1 MDEVKRGSSE
11 KSTRLL
17 FIDVA
22 KLIGIILMVYCHSR
36 GTAQE
41 IVYIH
46 GFHLPLFCILNG
58 MTFRI
63 KEGESSGDFLMRKIK
78 GYLIP
83 FIVLALLIVFCDM
96 GFDGAT
102 GTEIN
107 YTYYFGKLTYI
118 LQNARPY
125 PLWFVLGLFFSDI
138 LLYIFIRLSFKKDWL
153 VLLYSIISMLCIYYF
168 YKYIKSPKL
177 VHSFDVGFV
186 GVFFVCL
193 GWLFYRNYFKKPRD
207 FVLNRRWLSLLIG
220 IALFALGALFTFIH
234 LNQTGDLHDYFDM
247 WGAKLEPGYI
257 RFPAAVFC
265 SFGTIFICNAIANP
279 VMAYMGRHTLVILA
293 FQQNLTIKLFQRY
306 VAKGWYD
313 QVKPFTDGK
322 WECVWYCVR

>member
-118 LQNARPY
+118 LQNA
-125 PLWFVLGLFFSDI
+125 
-138 LLYIFIRLSFKKDWL
+138 
-153 VLLYSIISMLCIYYF
+153 
-168 YKYIKSPKL
+168 
-177 VHSFDVGFV
+177 
-186 GVFFVCL
+186 
-193 GWLFYRNYFKKPRD
+193 
-207 FVLNRRWLSLLIG
+207 
-220 IALFALGALFTFIH
+220 
-234 LNQTGDLHDYFDM
+234 
-247 WGAKLEPGYI
+247 
-257 RFPAAVFC
+257 
-265 SFGTIFICNAIANP
+265 
-279 VMAYMGRHTLVILA
+279 
-293 FQQNLTIKLFQRY
+293 
-306 VAKGWYD
+306 
-313 QVKPFTDGK
+313 
-322 WECVWYCVR
+322 